1 MGKLQSSGNAYT
13 ALCAY
18 WLSTGTI
25 EGLGLLWQNNWQL
38 PDSQSQQQATKHF
51 ISKHSVD
58 FAPNNKQNLSRW
70 LFPQT
75 HAEYSKNKAKH
86 HSRFWIHWVNTQK
99 LKAQLTHDKEL
110 DNQDMQWLQCR
121 CSLLGDEKLW
131 DKAAFKTSGIITRH

>member
-58 FAPNNKQNLSRW
+58 FAPNNKQNLSR
-70 LFPQT
+70 
-75 HAEYSKNKAKH
+75 
-86 HSRFWIHWVNTQK
+86 
-99 LKAQLTHDKEL
+99 
-110 DNQDMQWLQCR
+110 
-121 CSLLGDEKLW
+121 
-131 DKAAFKTSGIITRH
+131 